1 MAGPLTELSHAQ
13 LSMLR
18 DKVAGGSPE
27 DAALAP
33 LEHQA
38 FAREW
43 TQEQPLLAPASLAVA
58 APLYYLAKQPAML
71 ELAQRL
77 GLVGPNATPA
87 SLEQLR
93 GSYSGIGQ
101 GLAATWQD
109 LLSRQTPPA
118 RTSKETSST
127 APRGT

>member
-1 MAGPLTELSHAQ
+1 MAGPLTQSHAQ
-13 LSMLR
+13 LSMMR
-18 DKVAGGSPE
+18 DKLTGGSPE
-27 DAALAP
+27 DISLAP

-43 TQEQPLLAPASLAVA
+43 TQEHPLLAPASLAVA

-71 ELAQRL
+71 ALAQQL

-87 SLEQLR
+87 SLEQLQ

-101 GLAATWQD
+101 GLAATFRD
-109 LLSRQTPPA
+109 LFPTQSQPEE
-118 RTSKETSST
+118 TSIATSST
-127 APRGT
+127 GRPGT